1 MYNIVRMAK
10 TSHMKTRKFKN
21 FFMLSVRYRVIDA
34 HRKFGE
40 HDKDLREE
48 AFYCDRVQNSHNAL
62 KKEPNVPI
70 GCSKT
75 RHILY
80 FCLSEYIW
88 SS

>member
-1 MYNIVRMAK
+1 MDARG
-10 TSHMKTRKFKN
+10 KF
-21 FFMLSVRYRVIDA
+21 R
-34 HRKFGE
+34 E

-48 AFYCDRVQNSHNAL
+48 AFYCDRVQNSHNAQ
-62 KKEPNVPI
+62 KKEPKVPI
-70 GCSKT
+70 GCSKI